1 LTIAISYAIGGLVP
15 LVPYILISDVPYALL
30 VSVALTLV
38 ALFLFGGYKARMT
51 RTARLR
57 GAIQTTLIGAAA
69 AAAAFGIAR
78 LITG

>member
-1 LTIAISYAIGGLVP
+1 
-15 LVPYILISDVPYALL
+15 
-30 VSVALTLV
+30 
-38 ALFLFGGYKARMT
+38 MT

-78 LITG
+78 LVTG